1 MGAAAGLLLESGGAP
16 VKSRLSTRDLLA
28 EALAGVLARPARALL
43 TALGTV
49 LGIAALVA
57 TLGISKTA
65 GNQIVG
71 RFDALAATEVVVEP
85 AGADQPGATSV
96 PAVLPW
102 DAEARLR
109 RLNGVRSAGT
119 LSDVDLG
126 GDLVRGAPVQDP
138 TRPAEQSIGVKA
150 SSPGLFAAV
159 KAHLAEGRTF
169 DAGHDDRADRV
180 AVLGAGVAAKLG
192 IDRLSDQP
200 AIYIGETIFTVIGII
215 DDTAREPG
223 LLGAIVIPDRTAEE
237 LYALQAPAAVHIDT
251 VIGGAGLIAR
261 QAPIAL
267 TPNDP
272 SLVQASS
279 AGEPRK
285 VKGEVASD
293 VNTLFLILGGVS
305 LLVGAI
311 GIANV
316 TLVSVMERVGEIGL
330 RRSLG
335 ATRRHIAAQFLTESG
350 LLGLVGG
357 AVGASLGI
365 LVVVGVSV
373 SRTWTPVLDP
383 WLPFAAPAVGAL
395 VGLGSGLYPAGR
407 AASLQPV
414 DALRSGT

>member
-1 MGAAAGLLLESGGAP
+1 
-16 VKSRLSTRDLLA
+16 VRSRLSPRDLLA

-43 TALGTV
+43 TVLGTV

-71 RFDALAATEVVVEP
+71 RFDALAATEVVVKP

-119 LSDVDLG
+119 LSSVDVG

-138 TRPAEQSIGVKA
+138 TQPSERSIAVRA
-150 SSPGLFAAV
+150 ASPGLFAAV

-169 DAGHDDRADRV
+169 DAGHDARADRV

-200 AIYIGETIFTVIGII
+200 AIYIGDTIFTIVGII
-215 DDTAREPG
+215 DDTARVPD
-223 LLGAIVIPDRTAEE
+223 LLNSIIIPDGTAQD
-237 LYALQAPAAVHIDT
+237 LYALAAPSEVHVDT

-267 TPNDP
+267 APNDP

-293 VNTLFLILGGVS
+293 VNTLFLVLGGVS

-365 LVVVGVSV
+365 LVVVGVSL

-395 VGLGSGLYPAGR
+395 VGLASGLYPAGR
-407 AASLQPV
+407 AAALQPV
-414 DALRSGT
+414 DALRAGT

>member
-1 MGAAAGLLLESGGAP
+1 
-16 VKSRLSTRDLLA
+16 VNIRDLGN

-43 TALGTV
+43 TVLGTV

-85 AGADQPGATSV
+85 AGAGRPGADSV

-102 DAEARLR
+102 DAEARLT
-109 RLNGVRSAGT
+109 RLNGVKAAGT
-119 LSDVDLG
+119 LSDVDLD

-138 TRPAEQSIGVKA
+138 TRPAEQSLGVKA
-150 SSPGLFAAV
+150 ASPGLFAAV
-159 KAHLAEGRTF
+159 KAHLAEGRFF
-169 DAGHDDRADRV
+169 DAGHDERGDRV
-180 AVLGAGVAAKLG
+180 AVLGSAVAAKLG
-192 IDRLSDQP
+192 IDRVSDQP
-200 AIYIGETIFTVIGII
+200 AFYIGETIYTVIGIVDDVGRVPELLSSI
-215 DDTAREPG
+215 IIPDGTAADLYGLEAPSSVHVDTAI
-223 LLGAIVIPDRTAEE
+223 GAA
-237 LYALQAPAAVHIDT
+237 Q
-251 VIGGAGLIAR
+251 LIAR
-261 QAPIAL
+261 QAPTAL

-272 SLVQASS
+272 SLLQAQS

-285 VKGEVASD
+285 VKSDVASD
-293 VNTLFLILGGVS
+293 VNTLFLVLGGVS

-335 ATRRHIAAQFLTESG
+335 ATRRHIAAQFLAESG
-350 LLGLVGG
+350 LMGLVGG

-373 SRTWTPVLDP
+373 SKTWTPVLDP
-383 WLPFAAPAVGAL
+383 WLPFAAPAAGAL
-395 VGLGSGLYPAGR
+395 VGLASGLYPAGR

>member
-1 MGAAAGLLLESGGAP
+1 VSL
-16 VKSRLSTRDLLA
+16 RDLA
-28 EALAGVLARPARALL
+28 GEALAGVLARPARALL
-43 TALGTV
+43 TVLGTV

-85 AGADQPGATSV
+85 TGADQPGSSV

-102 DAEARLR
+102 DAEARMT
-109 RLNGVRSAGT
+109 RLNGVTSAGT
-119 LSDVDLG
+119 LSDVDLD

-138 TRPAEQSIGVKA
+138 TQPAERSVGVKA
-150 SSPGLFAAV
+150 ASPGLFAAV
-159 KAHLAEGRTF
+159 KAHLAEGRWF
-169 DAGHDDRADRV
+169 DAGHDERADRV
-180 AVLGAGVAAKLG
+180 AVLGSAVAAKLG

-200 AIYIGETIFTVIGII
+200 AIYIGETIFTIVGIV
-215 DDTAREPG
+215 DDTARVPE
-223 LLGAIVIPDRTAEE
+223 LLSSIIIPDGTARD
-237 LYALQAPAAVHIDT
+237 LYDLAAPASVHVDT
-251 VIGGAGLIAR
+251 RIGAASLIAR

-272 SLVQASS
+272 ALVRAAS

-285 VKGEVASD
+285 VKSDVASD
-293 VNTLFLILGGVS
+293 VNTLFLVLGGVS

-335 ATRRHIAAQFLTESG
+335 ATRRHIAAQFLAESG
-350 LLGLVGG
+350 LMGLVGG

-373 SRTWTPVLDP
+373 SKTWTPVLDP
-383 WLPFAAPAVGAL
+383 WLPFAAPVLGAL
-395 VGLGSGLYPAGR
+395 VGLASGLYPAGR

>member
-1 MGAAAGLLLESGGAP
+1 MN
-16 VKSRLSTRDLLA
+16 VRDLGT

-43 TALGTV
+43 TVLGTV

-85 AGADQPGATSV
+85 AGADRPDDPV

-102 DAEARLR
+102 DAEARLT
-109 RLNGVRSAGT
+109 RLNGVVAAGT
-119 LSDVDLG
+119 LSEVDLN

-138 TRPAEQSIGVKA
+138 TRPAEQSLGVEA
-150 SSPGLFAAV
+150 ASPGLFAAV
-159 KAHLAEGRTF
+159 KAHLAEGRFF
-169 DAGHDDRADRV
+169 DAGHDERGDRV
-180 AVLGAGVAAKLG
+180 AVLGSAVAAKLG
-192 IDRLSDQP
+192 IDRVTDQP
-200 AIYIGETIFTVIGII
+200 AFYIGETIYTVIGIV
-215 DDTAREPG
+215 DDVGRVPE
-223 LLGAIVIPDRTAEE
+223 LLSSIVIPQGTAAD
-237 LYALQAPAAVHIDT
+237 LYGLEAPSSVHVDTAIGAAQ
-251 VIGGAGLIAR
+251 LIAR
-261 QAPIAL
+261 QAPLAL
-267 TPNDP
+267 TPNEP
-272 SLVQASS
+272 SLLQAQS

-285 VKGEVASD
+285 VKSD
-293 VNTLFLILGGVS
+293 VSSDLNTLFLVLGGVS

-335 ATRRHIAAQFLTESG
+335 ATRRHIAAQFLAESG

-357 AVGASLGI
+357 VVGASLGI

-383 WLPFAAPAVGAL
+383 WLPFAAPAAGAL
-395 VGLGSGLYPAGR
+395 VGLASGLYPAGR